1 MTINRCAGKA
11 LPSPIKRLAA
21 GRADWGL
28 HSSES
33 MSRAVRRMT
42 AATIVMALALTN
54 VGWGDDPVFSG
65 PQVGEPLAPLE
76 VVGVYDRMSGQK
88 WDLLV
93 EADGKPALIVFV
105 HSVTRPGMAL
115 TRALTDYAN
124 SLQEQGV
131 YVAVVWLHED
141 RAKAE
146 EFLTRARQSLNLQ
159 VPVGI
164 SVDGIE
170 GPGTYGLNRNVE
182 LTILVVKENMVTANF
197 ALVQPSVTEA
207 AKIAGELAKLA
218 GTPPPTSE
226 QLEKMAYPGAAMRMR
241 ERGAAEV
248 TPDAAEKRE
257 SR

>member
-1 MTINRCAGKA
+1 
-11 LPSPIKRLAA
+11 
-21 GRADWGL
+21 
-28 HSSES
+28 
-33 MSRAVRRMT
+33 MT
-42 AATIVMALALTN
+42 AASIVLAFVLTN

-88 WDLLV
+88 WDLV
-93 EADGKPALIVFV
+93 AEANGKPTLIVFV

-115 TRALTDYAN
+115 ARALTDYAN

-146 EFLTRARQSLNLQ
+146 EFLTRARQSLNLH

-170 GPGTYGLNRNVE
+170 GPGAYGLNRNVE
-182 LTILVVKENMVTANF
+182 LTILVAKESLVVANF

-207 AKIAGELAKLA
+207 AKIAAELAKLA

-226 QLEKMAYPGAAMRMR
+226 QLEKMAYPGGAAMRMR

-248 TPDAAEKRE
+248 TPDAAENRE